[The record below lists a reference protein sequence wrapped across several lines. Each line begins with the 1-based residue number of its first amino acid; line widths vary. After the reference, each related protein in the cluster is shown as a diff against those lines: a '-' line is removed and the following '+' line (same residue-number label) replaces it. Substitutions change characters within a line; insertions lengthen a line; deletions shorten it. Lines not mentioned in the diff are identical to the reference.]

1 MSFSNNGQNRP
12 RSFGG
17 NRSQGFGGRSGGG
30 YGGGQ
35 SSRGGQSRGPRPAY
49 IHPSK
54 YVNRA
59 AVLEEEVAYVPTNTF
74 AQFGLHP
81 QVTTNVTSHG
91 YTIPT
96 PIQDQTI
103 PVIME
108 GRDVVGIAN
117 TGTGKTAAFLL
128 PLIHKIAN
136 NPHEG
141 VLIVVPTRELAQQ
154 IQDECRMF
162 IRNLPIGCVLCV
174 GGLSIDPQ
182 MRTLS
187 KSPHI
192 VIGTPGRLKDLVDRR
207 ALKLEMFRSIV
218 LDEVDRML
226 DIGFIKDIQYL
237 ISFLPKERH
246 SLFFSATITPATQ
259 GIMQSFLQNPVTVSV
274 KTHETADH
282 VDQDIV
288 RVERGQNKIEVLYQM
303 LNTPEFE
310 RVIVFGRTKHGINKL
325 EEVLS
330 ARGLRV
336 GAIHGNKTQGARQRA
351 LDSFKRGYTKVLLA
365 TDVAARGIDI
375 NDVTHVI
382 NFDEPNSYD
391 DYVHRIGRTGR
402 AGKVGKAITFVG

>member
-1 MSFSNNGQNRP
+1 MSYSNYGNNRS
-12 RSFGG
+12 RSFGSPRPSG
-17 NRSQGFGGRSGGG
+17 NRGG
-30 YGGGQ
+30 YGGGRQ
-35 SSRGGQSRGPRPAY
+35 GGGQSRGPRPAF

-59 AVLEEEVAYVPTNTF
+59 AALEAPTAYTPTHTF
-74 AQFGLHP
+74 ADFGLHA
-81 QVTTNVTSHG
+81 QIVTNITSHG

-96 PIQDQTI
+96 PIQDQAI
-103 PVIME
+103 PVVMA
-108 GRDVVGIAN
+108 GKDVVGIAN

-136 NPHEG
+136 NPQEG
-141 VLIVVPTRELAQQ
+141 VLIVVPTRELATQ

-162 IRNLPIGCVLCV
+162 IRSLPIGCVLCV

-182 MRTLS
+182 VRTLS
-187 KSPHI
+187 KNPHI
-192 VIGTPGRLKDLVDRR
+192 VIGTPGRLKDLVDRGS
-207 ALKLEMFRSIV
+207 LNLTMFRNIV

-246 SLFFSATITPATQ
+246 SLFFSATLNPATQ
-259 GIMQSFLQNPVTVSV
+259 GIMQSFLQDPTMISV

-282 VDQDIV
+282 VDQDVVMIQ
-288 RVERGQNKIEVLYQM
+288 RGQNKIDVLYDM
-303 LNTPEFE
+303 LVNPEFA

-325 EEVLS
+325 EEVLAS
-330 ARGLRV
+330 RGLRV

-351 LDSFKRGYTKVLLA
+351 LDSFKKGYTKVLLA

-375 NDVTHVI
+375 DNVSHVI
-382 NFDEPNSYD
+382 NFDEPNSYQ

-402 AGKVGKAITFVG
+402 AGHIGKALTFVG